1 MKAAVI
7 YGSRDVRLET
17 VETPSIQKDEILVKV
32 KVCGICGTDLH
43 RYRTGDVSPS
53 GKLILGHEFSGE
65 IVEVGKAV
73 NGLRV
78 GDRVVGIGY
87 RACGKCH
94 WCHQGQTER
103 CPNPAVPG
111 EGLDGAFAEY
121 VVVPNPM
128 PGKMLFQIPEDLS
141 WEVAATIEP
150 VSVAC
155 FAVRR
160 AGIQPK
166 DTVVVLG
173 AGMIG
178 QCIAQGCKAVGAARV
193 IVSEPSAMR
202 RDIASKL
209 GADTVL
215 NPVEIEPIEAVKEA
229 TSGEMAD
236 VVFECSGSPAA
247 FRQGAQMLRP
257 FGRMMQ
263 VGIFEKNLELT
274 PPLMSLMFQF
284 RNMTLRGCGGQRW
297 DMALEMV
304 QAGQIKTR
312 DLITHQFPLDRSKEA
327 FETQLNADE
336 AIKVLLKP

>member
-1 MKAAVI
+1 MKAAVVC
-7 YGSRDVRLET
+7 GSRDVRLEK

-32 KVCGICGTDLH
+32 QACGICGTDLH

-73 NGLRV
+73 NGVRV
-78 GDRVVGIGY
+78 GDRIVGIGY
-87 RACGKCH
+87 RPCGKCH
-94 WCHQGQTER
+94 WCQQGQRER

-150 VSVAC
+150 ASVAC

-178 QCIAQGCKAVGAARV
+178 QCIAQGCKAVGTPKV
-193 IVSEPSAMR
+193 IISEPSAMR
-202 RDIASKL
+202 RDTASSL

-215 NPVEIEPIEAVKEA
+215 NPMETDPIEAVKEA

-263 VGIFEKNLELT
+263 VGMFEKNLELP

-297 DMALEMV
+297 DMALEMM

-312 DLITHQFPLDRSKEA
+312 DLITHQFPLDRAKEA

-336 AIKVLLKP
+336 AIKVLLIP